1 MKSFIITSLFII
13 FPLIANAQFTI
24 NGKKAIYDKLTNT
37 YLVSIEESSFGQ
49 DYEANIALDPD
60 SLWND
65 FSIENTPVTEKYI
78 FSNIQPNKSYNIQAL
93 RNGQGLHTNI
103 SFTYL
108 PIIDMKGDFGYE
120 YQKGSINIYTPDTQ
134 VSSLIKAK
142 WRGGSTNAED
152 RHKRNYKI
160 KTINAEGKSEDISFL
175 GLRNDNNWILDAG
188 QIDLFRLRN
197 RTATELWNDMAA
209 KPYYA
214 DKEPKAKTGVA
225 GKIAEVF
232 INNEYKGIYSLTEAM
247 DRKEMKLKK
256 YDEKKQEFHGM
267 LWKASS
273 WGNSL
278 FWGVEEEYDNNK
290 ETWNAFEVKYPDI
303 EDVCPTNYGILYDA
317 INFVATSDDESFKQ
331 NVSSYFDIPVL
342 IDYYILLEILNA
354 VDNTGKNMYWAVY
367 DQASDKKLTLAV
379 WDLDTTVGGNYT
391 TNPLHPDY
399 VSPTNEL
406 SINNFYIYNRLIKL
420 NVDNFN
426 EKVEQR
432 YKALRQNLLS
442 KEALQERYLR
452 HYQTISNSGA
462 AAREEKRWSKDSDL
476 SGNELNFEQEIA
488 YINQWIDKR
497 IDYLDSKDS
506 PFTTSIKEVSIS
518 KDNVHPKIYNMLG
531 QKLNAIPSKTG
542 IYIINGKKYI
552 IK

>member
-1 MKSFIITSLFII
+1 MKSFVITSLLII

-37 YLVSIEESSFGQ
+37 YLVCIQESNFGQ
-49 DYEANIALDPD
+49 DYEANIALEPD
-60 SLWND
+60 SLWNNL
-65 FSIENTPVTEKYI
+65 SIENTPVADKYI
-78 FSNIQPNKSYNIQAL
+78 FLNIQPNKTYSIQTL
-93 RNGQGLHTNI
+93 RNGQALQTYI

-108 PIIDMKGDFGYE
+108 PIIDMKGEFGYD
-120 YQKGSINIYTPDTQ
+120 YQEGSINIYTPDTQ
-134 VSSLIKAK
+134 TFSLIKAK
-142 WRGGSTNAED
+142 WRGGTTNAED
-152 RHKRNYKI
+152 RHKRNYKL

-197 RTATELWNDMAA
+197 RIATELWNDMAV

-214 DKEPKAKTGVA
+214 AKEPKARTGVA
-225 GKIAEVF
+225 GKIVEVI

-278 FWGVEEEYDNNK
+278 FWGVEEEYDNNQ

-303 EDVCPTNYGILYDA
+303 EDVCPTDYSTLYNA

-331 NVSSYFDIPVL
+331 NVGSYFDIPVL
-342 IDYYILLEILNA
+342 IDYYIFLEVLNA

-406 SINNFYIYNRLIKL
+406 SINNFYIYNRLINL

-426 EKVEQR
+426 DKVEQR
-432 YKALRQNLLS
+432 FKELRQNLLS
-442 KEALQERYLR
+442 KEELQKRYLR
-452 HYQTISNSGA
+452 YFQTINNCGA

-476 SGNELNFEQEIA
+476 SGNELNFEQEIS
-488 YINQWIDKR
+488 YITQWIDKR

-506 PFTTSIKEVSIS
+506 PFTTSIIQTDIPKGKEQQ
-518 KDNVHPKIYNMLG
+518 KIFNMLG
-531 QKLNAIPSKTG
+531 QKLSTMPSTTG
-542 IYIINGKKYI
+542 MYIINGKKCI